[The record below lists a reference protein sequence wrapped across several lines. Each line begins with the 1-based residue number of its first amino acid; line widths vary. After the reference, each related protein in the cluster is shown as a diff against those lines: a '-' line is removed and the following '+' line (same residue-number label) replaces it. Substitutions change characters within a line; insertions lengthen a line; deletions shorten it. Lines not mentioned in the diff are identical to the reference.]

1 MQKKNKKE
9 RSSGLDVLSFERTK
23 HFYIPCYFAKEI
35 SLHELEFDFIEMGFC
50 SNQLLHAPIRVRLR
64 FDLVNSFFG
73 KIWLIVFIHILV
85 TTKRIKSETGNK
97 KSNMNHQSYKLKPS
111 KSNHKWGFIKL
122 KDNHVETIIIVFFHK
137 FRIVHIKQAS
147 LI

>member
-1 MQKKNKKE
+1 MSFPLRELNIFIFHAILLRKLVYM
-9 RSSGLDVLSFERTK
+9 SLSL
-23 HFYIPCYFAKEI
+23 I
-35 SLHELEFDFIEMGFC
+35 SLKWA

-64 FDLVNSFFG
+64 FDLVNNFFG

-85 TTKRIKSETGNK
+85 TTKIIKSETGNK
-97 KSNMNHQSYKLKPS
+97 KSNMNHQSYN
-111 KSNHKWGFIKL
+111 SNPQVGFYKT
-122 KDNHVETIIIVFFHK
+122 KGQSRRNNNHSFHK